1 MHDECKYVNIP
12 KLFINQ
18 EDMDKSKLFIAFLS
32 IIFFFFFFGGHS
44 DLFSIHVLLHN
55 CAKKKMTSGSIGIT

>member
-1 MHDECKYVNIP
+1 MHDKCKYVNIL

-32 IIFFFFFFGGHS
+32 IMIFFFFFGHS
-44 DLFSIHVLLHN
+44 DLFSIHVLLNN
-55 CAKKKMTSGSIGIT
+55 CAKKK